1 VRFSLAAPPCGDRF
15 VIIEAVYFLRAARAI
30 AVRRYTLHLALRER
44 PGFYLNNKGGHGMK
58 LRPLIVGAALTA
70 TTAASL
76 AQDYPARPIRLILGF
91 APGGSTDLVARVV
104 GQKMAEAWAQQVVV
118 DNRPGANGMI
128 GADLVAKANP
138 DGYSLLL
145 SSIGPMA
152 INASLYKMPYDIVA
166 DFAPISYTGNVTN
179 LLVVH
184 PSVAAANVKE
194 LIALAK
200 AQPGKLTFG
209 SSGTGGAPHMAV
221 ELFKIL
227 AKVNVVHVPYKGGG
241 PAMADLVGGQISGS
255 FASMP
260 SSIPFVRAGKLRA
273 LAVTAPKRS
282 PAEPQIP
289 TISEAGIPGF
299 AVLDWQ
305 GLFTTAKTP
314 PAIVNKLNA
323 EVVRILALP
332 DVVEKLAVTGVEI
345 QTSTPKEWGD
355 FVKSEIAK
363 WGKVVK
369 EAGIKVE

>member
-1 VRFSLAAPPCGDRF
+1 MTF
-15 VIIEAVYFLRAARAI
+15 
-30 AVRRYTLHLALRER
+30 RR
-44 PGFYLNNKGGHGMK
+44 
-58 LRPLIVGAALTA
+58 LIVVAAFAGAG
-70 TTAASL
+70 TTAF
-76 AQDYPARPIRLILGF
+76 AQDYPTRPIRLILGF

-104 GQKMAEAWAQQVVV
+104 AQKMAESWGQQVVV

-128 GADLVAKANP
+128 GADLVAKASP
-138 DGYSLLL
+138 DGYSLLI

-166 DFAPISYTGNVTN
+166 DFAPLTYTGNVTN

-260 SSIPFVRAGKLRA
+260 SSIPFVRGGKLRA

-314 PAIVNKLNA
+314 SAVVAKLNA

-332 DVVEKLAVTGVEI
+332 DVAEKLAVAGVEI

-355 FVKSEIAK
+355 FVKAEIAK
-363 WGKVVK
+363 WAKVVK

>member
-1 VRFSLAAPPCGDRF
+1 
-15 VIIEAVYFLRAARAI
+15 
-30 AVRRYTLHLALRER
+30 
-44 PGFYLNNKGGHGMK
+44 M
-58 LRPLIVGAALTA
+58 
-70 TTAASL
+70 
-76 AQDYPARPIRLILGF
+76 RPIRMILGF

-104 GQKMAEAWAQQVVV
+104 AQKMSESWGQQVVV
-118 DNRPGANGMI
+118 DNRPGANGMR

-152 INASLYKMPYDIVA
+152 INASLYKMPYDIVTE
-166 DFAPISYTGNVTN
+166 FAPVTYTGNVTN

-184 PSVAAANVKE
+184 PSVAATNVKE

-221 ELFKIL
+221 ELFRIL
-227 AKVNVVHVPYKGGG
+227 ANVNVVHVPYKGGG

-282 PAEPQIP
+282 PAEPQVP

-299 AVLDWQ
+299 SVLDWQ
-305 GLFTTAKTP
+305 GLFTTGKTP
-314 PAIVNKLNA
+314 PAVVARLNK

-332 DVVEKLAVTGVEI
+332 DVVERLATAGVEI

-355 FVKSEIAK
+355 FVKAEIAK
-363 WGKVVK
+363 WSKVVK
-369 EAGIKVE
+369 DAGVKVE

>member
-1 VRFSLAAPPCGDRF
+1 
-15 VIIEAVYFLRAARAI
+15 
-30 AVRRYTLHLALRER
+30 
-44 PGFYLNNKGGHGMK
+44 MK
-58 LRPLIVGAALTA
+58 LRTLIVFAVLAGAAGG
-70 TTAASL
+70 SFG
-76 AQDYPARPIRLILGF
+76 QDYPVRPVRMILGF

-104 GQKMAEAWAQQVVV
+104 GQKLAETWGQQVVV

-166 DFAPISYTGNVTN
+166 DFAPVTYTGNVTN

-184 PSVAAANVKE
+184 PSVAATSVKE

-221 ELFKIL
+221 ELFRIL

-260 SSIPFVRAGKLRA
+260 SAIPFVRGGKLRA

-314 PAIVNKLNA
+314 PAIVAKINA

-332 DVVEKLAVTGVEI
+332 DVVEKLAVAGVEI
-345 QTSTPKEWGD
+345 QTSTPKAWGE
-355 FVKSEIAK
+355 FVKAEIAK

>member
-1 VRFSLAAPPCGDRF
+1 
-15 VIIEAVYFLRAARAI
+15 
-30 AVRRYTLHLALRER
+30 
-44 PGFYLNNKGGHGMK
+44 MK
-58 LRPLIVGAALTA
+58 LNRKLMVVVSLMSAC
-70 TTAASL
+70 AASS
-76 AQDYPARPIRLILGF
+76 AQNYPARPIRMILGF
-91 APGGSTDLVARVV
+91 APGGSTDLVTRVV
-104 GQKMAEAWAQQVVV
+104 GQKMAESWGQQVVI

-128 GADLVAKANP
+128 GADLVAKASP

-166 DFAPISYTGNVTN
+166 DFAPVTYTGNVTN
-179 LLVVH
+179 LLVIH
-184 PSVAAANVKE
+184 PSVAAASVKE

-273 LAVTAPKRS
+273 LASLLRNVRRRCPKCRRFPKPGSRDSRCLTGRVCSPPQKRRPRS
-282 PAEPQIP
+282 
-289 TISEAGIPGF
+289 S
-299 AVLDWQ
+299 
-305 GLFTTAKTP
+305 
-314 PAIVNKLNA
+314 
-323 EVVRILALP
+323 
-332 DVVEKLAVTGVEI
+332 
-345 QTSTPKEWGD
+345 TS
-355 FVKSEIAK
+355 
-363 WGKVVK
+363 
-369 EAGIKVE
+369 

>member
-1 VRFSLAAPPCGDRF
+1 MTLNRNLAA
-15 VIIEAVYFLRAARAI
+15 VAVL
-30 AVRRYTLHLALRER
+30 
-44 PGFYLNNKGGHGMK
+44 
-58 LRPLIVGAALTA
+58 
-70 TTAASL
+70 ASL
-76 AQDYPARPIRLILGF
+76 CATAFAQNYPARPIRMILGF

-104 GQKMAEAWAQQVVV
+104 AQKMSEAWGQQVVV
-118 DNRPGANGMI
+118 DNRPGANGII
-128 GADLVAKANP
+128 GADLVAKANA

-166 DFAPISYTGNVTN
+166 DFAPLTYTGNVTN

-184 PSVAAANVKE
+184 PSIAATNVKE

-200 AQPGKLTFG
+200 TQPGKLTFG

-221 ELFKIL
+221 ELFRIL
-227 AKVNVVHVPYKGGG
+227 AKVSVTHVPYKGGG

-282 PAEPQIP
+282 PVEPTVP

-299 AVLDWQ
+299 SVLDWQ
-305 GLFTTAKTP
+305 GLFTTGKTP
-314 PAIVNKLNA
+314 PAVVNKLNA

-332 DVVEKLAVTGVEI
+332 DVVEKLAVAGVEI
-345 QTSTPKEWGD
+345 QTSTPKEWGE
-355 FVKSEIAK
+355 FVQSEIAK
-363 WGKVVK
+363 WSKVVK
-369 EAGIKVE
+369 EAGVKVE

>member
-1 VRFSLAAPPCGDRF
+1 MAVNRRLLGATALMCAGVAAF
-15 VIIEAVYFLRAARAI
+15 
-30 AVRRYTLHLALRER
+30 
-44 PGFYLNNKGGHGMK
+44 
-58 LRPLIVGAALTA
+58 
-70 TTAASL
+70 
-76 AQDYPARPIRLILGF
+76 AQDYPARPLRMILGF

-104 GQKMAEAWAQQVVV
+104 GQKMGESWGQQVVI

-128 GADLVAKANP
+128 GADLVAKASP

-152 INASLYKMPYDIVA
+152 INASLYKMPYDIVTE
-166 DFAPISYTGNVTN
+166 FAPVTYTGNVTN

-184 PSVAAANVKE
+184 PSVGATNVKE

-227 AKVNVVHVPYKGGG
+227 ARVNVVHVPYKGGG
-241 PAMADLVGGQISGS
+241 PAMSDLVGGQISGS

-260 SSIPFVRAGKLRA
+260 SSIPFVRGGKLRA

-282 PAEPQIP
+282 PAVPEVP

-299 AVLDWQ
+299 SVLDWQ

-314 PAIVNKLNA
+314 PAVVNKLNA

-332 DVVEKLAVTGVEI
+332 DVVEKLATAGVEI
-345 QTSTPKEWGD
+345 QTSMPREWGE

-363 WGKVVK
+363 WSKVVK

>member
-1 VRFSLAAPPCGDRF
+1 MR
-15 VIIEAVYFLRAARAI
+15 LR
-30 AVRRYTLHLALRER
+30 L
-44 PGFYLNNKGGHGMK
+44 
-58 LRPLIVGAALTA
+58 LIVGAALA
-70 TTAASL
+70 AATAASP

-282 PAEPQIP
+282 PAEPQVP

-332 DVVEKLAVTGVEI
+332 DVVEKLAVAGVEI
-345 QTSTPKEWGD
+345 QTSTPREWGD

>member
-1 VRFSLAAPPCGDRF
+1 MTLNRNLAA
-15 VIIEAVYFLRAARAI
+15 VAVL
-30 AVRRYTLHLALRER
+30 
-44 PGFYLNNKGGHGMK
+44 
-58 LRPLIVGAALTA
+58 
-70 TTAASL
+70 ASL
-76 AQDYPARPIRLILGF
+76 CATAFAQNYPARPIRMILGF

-104 GQKMAEAWAQQVVV
+104 AQKMSESWGQQVVV
-118 DNRPGANGMI
+118 DNRPGANGII
-128 GADLVAKANP
+128 GADLVAKANA

-166 DFAPISYTGNVTN
+166 DFAPVTYTGNVTN

-184 PSVAAANVKE
+184 PSVAATNVKE

-221 ELFKIL
+221 ELFRIL
-227 AKVNVVHVPYKGGG
+227 AKVSVTHVPYKGGG

-282 PAEPQIP
+282 PVEPTVP

-299 AVLDWQ
+299 SVLDWQ
-305 GLFTTAKTP
+305 GLFTTGKTP
-314 PAIVNKLNA
+314 PAVVNKLNA

-332 DVVEKLAVTGVEI
+332 DVVEKLAVAGVEI
-345 QTSTPKEWGD
+345 QTSTPKAWGE
-355 FVKSEIAK
+355 FVQSEIAQ
-363 WGKVVK
+363 WSKVVK
-369 EAGIKVE
+369 EAGVKVE

>member
-1 VRFSLAAPPCGDRF
+1 MHVSRKLM
-15 VIIEAVYFLRAARAI
+15 AV
-30 AVRRYTLHLALRER
+30 VAL
-44 PGFYLNNKGGHGMK
+44 MCAS
-58 LRPLIVGAALTA
+58 VA
-70 TTAASL
+70 TP
-76 AQDYPARPIRLILGF
+76 AQDYPARPIRMILGF

-104 GQKMAEAWAQQVVV
+104 GQKMAEAWGQQVVI

-128 GADLVAKANP
+128 GADLVAKASP

-152 INASLYKMPYDIVA
+152 INASLYKMPYDIVTE
-166 DFAPISYTGNVTN
+166 FAPVTYTGNVTN

-184 PSVAAANVKE
+184 PSVPATNVKE

-260 SSIPFVRAGKLRA
+260 SSIGFVRGGKLRA

-282 PAEPQIP
+282 PAAPDVP
-289 TISEAGIPGF
+289 TVSEAGIPGF
-299 AVLDWQ
+299 SVLDWQ

-314 PAIVNKLNA
+314 PAVVAKLNA
-323 EVVRILALP
+323 EVVRILKLP
-332 DVVEKLAVTGVEI
+332 DVIEKLAIAGVEI

-355 FVKSEIAK
+355 FVKAEIAK
-363 WGKVVK
+363 WGRVVK
-369 EAGIKVE
+369 DAGVKVE

>member
-1 VRFSLAAPPCGDRF
+1 MSPGRQLLSAA
-15 VIIEAVYFLRAARAI
+15 VLLAI
-30 AVRRYTLHLALRER
+30 A
-44 PGFYLNNKGGHGMK
+44 
-58 LRPLIVGAALTA
+58 
-70 TTAASL
+70 ASAC
-76 AQDYPARPIRLILGF
+76 AQTYPARPIRMVLGF
-91 APGGSTDLVARVV
+91 PPGGSTDLVARVV
-104 GQKMAEAWAQQVVV
+104 AQKMTESWGQQVVV

-128 GADLVAKANP
+128 GADLVAKAAP
-138 DGYSLLL
+138 DGHNLLL

-166 DFAPISYTGNVTN
+166 DFAPITYTGNVTN

-184 PSVAAANVKE
+184 PAVPARNVKE

-200 AQPGKLTFG
+200 VKPGELTFG

-221 ELFKIL
+221 ELFKLL

-260 SSIPFVRAGKLRA
+260 SSIPFVRSGKLRG

-282 PAEPQIP
+282 PALPEVP
-289 TISEAGIPGF
+289 TISEAGVPGF
-299 AVLDWQ
+299 SVVDWQ
-305 GLFTTAKTP
+305 GLFTTGKTP
-314 PAIVNKLNA
+314 PEIVAKLNA

-332 DVVEKLAVTGVEI
+332 DVVERLSVAGVEI

-363 WGKVVK
+363 WSKVVK
-369 EAGIKVE
+369 QAGVKVE

>member
-1 VRFSLAAPPCGDRF
+1 MTLNRNLAA
-15 VIIEAVYFLRAARAI
+15 VAVL
-30 AVRRYTLHLALRER
+30 
-44 PGFYLNNKGGHGMK
+44 
-58 LRPLIVGAALTA
+58 
-70 TTAASL
+70 ASL
-76 AQDYPARPIRLILGF
+76 CATAFAQNYPARPIRMILGF
-91 APGGSTDLVARVV
+91 APGGSTDLVARV
-104 GQKMAEAWAQQVVV
+104 GAQKMSESWGQQVVV
-118 DNRPGANGMI
+118 DNRPGANGII
-128 GADLVAKANP
+128 GADLVAKANA

-166 DFAPISYTGNVTN
+166 DFAPVTYTGNVTN

-184 PSVAAANVKE
+184 PSVAATNVKE

-221 ELFKIL
+221 ELFRIL
-227 AKVNVVHVPYKGGG
+227 AKVSVTHVPYKGGG

-282 PAEPQIP
+282 PVEPTVP

-299 AVLDWQ
+299 SVLDWQ
-305 GLFTTAKTP
+305 GLFTTGKTP
-314 PAIVNKLNA
+314 PAVVNKLNA

-332 DVVEKLAVTGVEI
+332 DVVEKLAVAGVEI
-345 QTSTPKEWGD
+345 QTSTPKEWGEL
-355 FVKSEIAK
+355 VQSEIAK
-363 WGKVVK
+363 WSKVVK
-369 EAGIKVE
+369 EAGVKVE